1 MGDAADIAVTGATG
15 ELGGRVARRLAQ
27 RGIAQRLVV
36 RDPARAPD
44 LDGATVAVGRYADGD
59 AMRRAFDGVRTV
71 FLVSGEEA
79 RDRLAQHRSA
89 VDAAAAAGV
98 ERVIYTSF
106 LGAAPDATFTLARD
120 HFHTEEHLHGAGLRT
135 VALRNSLYADLLPYM
150 VSDGVL
156 RGPAGDG
163 RVAPVIRDDIAD
175 VAVAT
180 LLDEQYDGATFDVTG
195 PALMTLHDVA
205 AVLAETTGEPV
216 RYQPETL
223 DEAYASRAPYGA
235 PDWEVT
241 GWVTSYA
248 AIAAGE
254 LEVVS
259 DVVERIAGHPPVAFR
274 DFLRSGHR
282 AAGEPG

>member
-1 MGDAADIAVTGATG
+1 MGAAAEIAVTGTTG
-15 ELGGRVARRLAQ
+15 GLGGRVTRRLAQ

-44 LDGATVAVGRYADGD
+44 LDHTSVAVGAYSDGK

-79 RDRLAQHRSA
+79 RDRLDQHRTA

-106 LGAAPDATFTLARD
+106 LGASPEATFTLARD
-120 HFHTEEHLHGAGLRT
+120 HFHTETHLRAAGLRT
-135 VALRNSLYADLLPYM
+135 VALRNSMYADQMPYFA
-150 VSDGVL
+150 SDGVI
-156 RGPAGDG
+156 RGPAGEG
-163 RVAPVIRDDIAD
+163 RFAPVVRDDIAD
-175 VAVAT
+175 VAVAV

-195 PALMTLHDVA
+195 PELVTLHDVA
-205 AVLAETTGEPV
+205 ALLSETTGQEV
-216 RYQPETL
+216 RYQAETL
-223 DEAYASRAPYGA
+223 DEAYASRASYGA
-235 PDWEVT
+235 PEWEVT

-254 LEVVS
+254 MEVVS
-259 DVVERIAGHPPVAFR
+259 DTVETVAGHRPVSVR
-274 DFLRSGHR
+274 DFLQRLHTD
-282 AAGEPG
+282 GEST